1 MPKISV
7 RMRGKKRAFKTI
19 VNIMVQN
26 LNKMPTPFGVKL
38 LSKKQISI
46 FNHLSC
52 DLYLYRLQLRKL
64 PIGNSK
70 FSQVAHEFSMHSKY
84 KLGWDYPNR
93 VTFLNKT
100 YCESGQLTHNY
111 IATLLLKGLRPGPAS
126 MVGSKAIFIKMV

>member
-84 KLGWDYPNR
+84 KLG
-93 VTFLNKT
+93 
-100 YCESGQLTHNY
+100 
-111 IATLLLKGLRPGPAS
+111 
-126 MVGSKAIFIKMV
+126 